1 MIKLYEYVDMK
12 IKVTL
17 VEGDIIIGKCIDYT
31 KAVNNDPEIDSID
44 LKIKKDIYELYEN
57 EIESIEIVE

>member
-1 MIKLYEYVDMK
+1 MIKLYEYVDKK